1 MEIVVAEKILAV
13 EILLIH
19 HIYQMESWI
28 ISNTLVIDGLNAL
41 LLGME
46 TYSVVNP
53 MQTPAMISLWVST
66 LGANLGISN
75 GFRYWVYARGNS
87 NLLM

>member
-28 ISNTLVIDGLNAL
+28 ISDTLVIDGLNAL

-46 TYSVVNP
+46 TYSDANP
-53 MQTPAMISLWVST
+53 MQTTISLWVST
-66 LGANLGISN
+66 YGANLGISN
-75 GFRYWVYARGNS
+75 GFRWVYARGNS

>member
-1 MEIVVAEKILAV
+1 MEIVVAEEILAV

-46 TYSVVNP
+46 TYSDANP
-53 MQTPAMISLWVST
+53 MQTTISLWVST

-75 GFRYWVYARGNS
+75 GFRWVYARGNS

>member
-13 EILLIH
+13 EILLIY

-41 LLGME
+41 LLGIVE
-46 TYSVVNP
+46 TYSVVIP
-53 MQTPAMISLWVST
+53 MQTPMISLWVST
-66 LGANLGISN
+66 LGANLGVSD
-75 GFRYWVYARGNS
+75 GVRYWVYC
-87 NLLM
+87 

>member
-75 GFRYWVYARGNS
+75 GFRWVYARGNS

>member
-28 ISNTLVIDGLNAL
+28 ISDTLVIDGLNAL

-46 TYSVVNP
+46 TYSDENP
-53 MQTPAMISLWVST
+53 MQTTISLWVST

-75 GFRYWVYARGNS
+75 GFRWVYARGNS

>member
-1 MEIVVAEKILAV
+1 MEIVVAEEILAV

-53 MQTPAMISLWVST
+53 MQTPMISLWVST

-75 GFRYWVYARGNS
+75 GVRYWVYARGNS

>member
-41 LLGME
+41 LLGIVE
-46 TYSVVNP
+46 TYSVVIP
-53 MQTPAMISLWVST
+53 MQTPMISLWVST
-66 LGANLGISN
+66 LGANLGVFD
-75 GFRYWVYARGNS
+75 GVRYRVYARGIS
-87 NLLM
+87 ILLM

>member
-46 TYSVVNP
+46 TYSDENP
-53 MQTPAMISLWVST
+53 MQSLSQY
-66 LGANLGISN
+66 
-75 GFRYWVYARGNS
+75 FRGQPWDFQWI
-87 NLLM
+87 

>member
-28 ISNTLVIDGLNAL
+28 ISDTLVIDGLNAL

-46 TYSVVNP
+46 TYSDANP
-53 MQTPAMISLWVST
+53 MQTTISLWVST